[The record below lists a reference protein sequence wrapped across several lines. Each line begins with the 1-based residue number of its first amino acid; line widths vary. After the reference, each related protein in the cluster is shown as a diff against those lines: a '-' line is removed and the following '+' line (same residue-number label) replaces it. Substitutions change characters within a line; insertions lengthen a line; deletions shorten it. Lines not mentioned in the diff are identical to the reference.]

1 MASIYF
7 SLPLSLR
14 SRCTDSMMAVIPT
27 LDQVRESVVKV
38 EDTVKVP
45 LFLVR
50 IDGVI
55 YSTGEATICR
65 DSW

>member
-1 MASIYF
+1 
-7 SLPLSLR
+7 
-14 SRCTDSMMAVIPT
+14 MMAVIPT
-27 LDQVRESVVKV
+27 LDQVRESVNKV

-55 YSTGEATICR
+55 YSTGEA
-65 DSW
+65 